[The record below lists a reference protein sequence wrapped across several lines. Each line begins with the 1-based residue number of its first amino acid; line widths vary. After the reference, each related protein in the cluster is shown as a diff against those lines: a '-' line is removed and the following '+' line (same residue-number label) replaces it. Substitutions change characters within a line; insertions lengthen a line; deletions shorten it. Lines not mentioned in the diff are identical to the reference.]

1 MACPLQRLAR
11 MTAGDPPHETP
22 GNPWKLLSAAAGAL
36 LLASIIRHGWLSDD
50 SFISFRAIT
59 NLLAGWGPVFNPGER
74 VQGFTNPLWTMLLV
88 LPYRLTRDIY
98 GTAMVTSFLC
108 CVVAGLIVWRRFRA
122 GWQAAWVFM
131 VMSTSMAFVSFST
144 SGLEN
149 PLSHLLLTALF
160 VASTG
165 PQVRPWLV
173 WLLGALIVTN
183 RLDHGLL
190 VAPMLVATL
199 ARTPRAQWWKPLL
212 ATLPIVAWLLFALVY
227 YGFPSPNTA
236 YAKLN
241 VSIPRGAIVAQ
252 GLSYV
257 VDSLLTDPVVVLVIV
272 LSVVTVLASR
282 RLSQPLA
289 LHGLGIA
296 AYVVYVCWIGGDFM
310 SGRFLVAPFLMAV
323 LVASHLLIEP
333 RTAFTLAGLALLI
346 GHRVLLPLPN
356 EQAAPCN
363 VPPSG
368 IVDERVCFIDYM
380 AIAQNVRTKKFK
392 THPWYKDGEKAAAA
406 GEKVRVTN
414 TIGMLGFGAG
424 TAVHI
429 VDPYA
434 LTDPLLARIKF
445 KPTGNWRPGHLTRT
459 LPTGYVESVQQ
470 RRNLLVEPCARAL
483 LDDLWLITR
492 EPLFSAAR
500 WRAIARRNLRDRTCS

>member
-1 MACPLQRLAR
+1 MAP
-11 MTAGDPPHETP
+11 GDPPREP
-22 GNPWKLLSAAAGAL
+22 SGNSWKILSGAAGAL

-50 SFISFRAIT
+50 SFVSFRAIA

-74 VQGFTNPLWTMLLV
+74 VQGFTNPLWTTLLV
-88 LPYRLTRDIY
+88 LPYWLTRDIY
-98 GTAMVTSFLC
+98 GTAMVVSFLC
-108 CVVAGLIVWRRFRA
+108 CLVAGVMVWRRFRA
-122 GWQAAWVFM
+122 GWQTAWVFT
-131 VMSTSMAFVSFST
+131 VLSASMAFVSFST

-149 PLSHLLLTALF
+149 PLSYLLLTALF

-165 PQVRPWLV
+165 PAVRPWLV

-190 VAPMLVATL
+190 VAPMLVSTL
-199 ARTPRAQWWKPLL
+199 ARAPRAQWWKPLL
-212 ATLPIVAWLLFALVY
+212 ATLPIAAWLLFALVY
-227 YGFPSPNTA
+227 YGFPAPNTA

-241 VSIPRGAIVAQ
+241 VSIPRAAIVAQ

-257 VDSLLTDPVVVLVIV
+257 VDSLLSDPVVVLVIV
-272 LSVVTVLASR
+272 LASVTVLASR
-282 RLSQPLA
+282 RLSHPLA

-296 AYVVYVCWIGGDFM
+296 AYVGYVCWIGGDFM

-323 LVASHLLIEP
+323 LVASHLFSEP
-333 RTAFTLAGLALLI
+333 RTAFALAGLALLV

-356 EQAAPCN
+356 EQAASCN

-380 AIAQNVRTKKFK
+380 GIAQNVRTKKFR
-392 THPWYKDGEKAAAA
+392 THPWFRDGEKAAE
-406 GEKVRVTN
+406 EKKRVVVAN

-424 TAVHI
+424 TTVHI

-445 KPTGNWRPGHLTRT
+445 KATGNWRPGHLERP
-459 LPTGYVESVQQ
+459 LPAGYVESVEQ
-470 RRNLLVEPCARAL
+470 RRNLLVDPCARGL

-492 EPLFSAAR
+492 GPLFSAAR
-500 WRAIARRNLRDRTCS
+500 WRAIARRNLHDGTCS